1 MGSYKTE
8 IDYATLKAICDE
20 LNKPKYI
27 VYGSQE
33 LSSNSLK
40 VLEDL
45 KCEYHYIEP
54 NILGEPEDCFFV
66 ISSEILEDYCYK
78 MEDYY
83 E

>member
-1 MGSYKTE
+1 MDSYKTE
-8 IDYATLKAICDE
+8 IDFATLKSIIEE

-27 VYGSQE
+27 VYGSQH
-33 LSSNSLK
+33 LSEDQINMLK
-40 VLEDL
+40 EN
-45 KCEYHYIEP
+45 KCEYHYVEP

-66 ISSEILEDYCYK
+66 VPSKILEDYCYK

>member
-8 IDYATLKAICDE
+8 IDYTTLKAICDK
-20 LNKPKYI
+20 LSKPKYI

-33 LSSNSLK
+33 LSSDSLK
-40 VLEDL
+40 VLKDL
-45 KCEYHYIEP
+45 KCEYHYVEP
-54 NILGEPEDCFFV
+54 KIFGKPEDCFFV
-66 ISSEILEDYCYK
+66 IPSEILEDYCYK